1 MTIHIRNFLFFA
13 LMSLAIWQLFEGGYI
28 HAKAWLAQ
36 HLIHATWQ
44 KKVSHNDVTPP
55 WPGADMHP
63 VARLTAKKGDVDLM
77 VLSDTSARTLA
88 FGPGHM
94 AGTTVPGDYGNVVM
108 SGHRD
113 THFAFIEHLKDGEQL
128 NLEISSGDQKTYEV
142 VGSKVIHQREI
153 EVALETG
160 DDRITLITCYPFDSL
175 IPGGPMRYAVIAR
188 ALPPP
193 YLKI

>member
-1 MTIHIRNFLFFA
+1 MHIRNLLFFC

-44 KKVSHNDVTPP
+44 ETMSRTNVRSP

-63 VARLTAKKGDVDLM
+63 VARLTAKRGEVNLM

-94 AGTTVPGDYGNVVM
+94 AGTTVPGHYGNVVM

-113 THFAFIEHLKDGEQL
+113 THFAFIKYLQDVDQL
-128 NLEISSGDQKTYEV
+128 NLEAKNGNRKTYEV
-142 VGSKVIHQREI
+142 IGARVLHQNDIEI
-153 EVALETG
+153 AFETG
-160 DDRITLITCYPFDSL
+160 DDRITLITCYPFDSP
-175 IPGGPMRYAVIAR
+175 IPGGPLRYAVIAR
-188 ALPPP
+188 ALTAQ
-193 YLKI
+193 YLEI